1 MPMTLKEFATLLDGR
16 TYLHEITEEEEALAR
31 ELGYVVVFGY
41 SDDNAELRGAIDD
54 EIGCYDGGVIEHEDL
69 QGTILAQ
76 WCPDDVDC
84 SWYFSS
90 TLPHEKFY
98 IYEGN
103 YLYCVGAV
111 IDNKKA
117 KPTNADRI
125 RAMSDTELASSFR
138 IGAIPMLASA
148 MKSLTLTA
156 TTNARSVFWSGSS
169 SLRRNPNGEEYI

>member
-1 MPMTLKEFATLLDGR
+1 MPMTLKEFAALLDGR

-41 SDDNAELRGAIDD
+41 SDDNAELRGAVDD

-90 TLPHEKFY
+90 TLPYEKFY

-103 YLYCVGAV
+103 DLYCVGAV

-125 RAMSDTELASSFR
+125 RCYNNHELAETIANFVSEIDNGDVKYSDD
-138 IGAIPMLASA
+138 
-148 MKSLTLTA
+148 
-156 TTNARSVFWSGSS
+156 
-169 SLRRNPNGEEYI
+169 PNDWLEWLQQPAEEADGN

>member
-125 RAMSDTELASSFR
+125 RAMSDTELAKF
-138 IGAIPMLASA
+138 IPNWSY
-148 MKSLTLTA
+148 
-156 TTNARSVFWSGSS
+156 TNACKCDEKPYVDCNNECEKCVLEW
-169 SLRRNPNGEEYI
+169 LQQPAEES